1 MKFAKILRSDSVPE
15 WRQKYIDYKGLKRL
29 LKSLK
34 PVEQETTQTN
44 ENLDTNP
51 PTEVSIT
58 VSQPNAAQK
67 LKRRPTLVN
76 KMSRSF
82 SNVKNIHSRGD
93 LYFLFVKKR
102 KNYSNIYQ

>member
-1 MKFAKILRSDSVPE
+1 MKFAKILRSDLVPE
-15 WRQKYIDYKGLKRL
+15 WRQKYIDYRGLKRL

-34 PVEQETTQTN
+34 SDEQEKTTQTN
-44 ENLDTNP
+44 ENLDTNS

-58 VSQPNAAQK
+58 VSQPNADQK
-67 LKRRPTLVN
+67 LKQRPTIVN

-93 LYFLFVKKR
+93 LFFCL
-102 KNYSNIYQ
+102 